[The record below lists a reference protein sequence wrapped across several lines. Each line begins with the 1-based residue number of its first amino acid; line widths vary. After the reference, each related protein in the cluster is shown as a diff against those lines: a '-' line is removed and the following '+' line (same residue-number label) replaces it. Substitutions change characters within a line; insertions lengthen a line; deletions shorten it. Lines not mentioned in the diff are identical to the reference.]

1 MQFAFGQVA
10 IDIYNIGMEDLKTY
24 INKHHKNLE
33 KTSDFPTYLWSLLEK
48 YGFEK
53 DSDLYRKAN
62 ISRQHWSLIIS
73 GKINPSLQTVIKI
86 VFALRADNHECK
98 YLLKK
103 AGYTLASSSE
113 YALIIRYCI
122 ENKIYDL
129 NVLNQYLSEYGY
141 EDSLIY

>member
-1 MQFAFGQVA
+1 
-10 IDIYNIGMEDLKTY
+10 MEELKNY
-24 INKHHKNLE
+24 IKKHRVTEE
-33 KTSDFPTYLWSLLEK
+33 KSKDFVSYLSELLEK
-48 YGFEK
+48 YGFKK
-53 DSDLYRKAN
+53 DSEFYNKAN
-62 ISRQHWSLIIS
+62 ITKQSWSTIMSRKVTPTL
-73 GKINPSLQTVIKI
+73 KTVIKI
-86 VFALRADNHECK
+86 VFALHADNHECK

-129 NVLNQYLSEYGY
+129 AVLNDYLTQYGY

>member
-1 MQFAFGQVA
+1 
-10 IDIYNIGMEDLKTY
+10 MEELKDY
-24 INKHHKNLE
+24 IKKHRKNEE
-33 KTSDFPTYLWSLLEK
+33 KSKDFVLYLSELLEK
-48 YGFEK
+48 YGYKK
-53 DSDLYRKAN
+53 DSDFYNKAN
-62 ISRQHWSLIIS
+62 ITRQSWSAVMS
-73 GKINPSLQTVIKI
+73 GKVVPSLKTVIKI
-86 VFALRADNHECK
+86 VFALHADNHECK

-129 NVLNQYLSEYGY
+129 DVLNDYLTKYGY